1 MAAHTPTDLVITGGR
16 VVDPANGVDRVTDIA
31 IQDGRIAAV
40 GDDLPV
46 GPAMKVVDARGLL
59 VTPGLIDIHV
69 HVYHTREPEGLSVIA
84 DHHSFR
90 SGVTT
95 VVDTGT
101 AGANH
106 FLHFKRT
113 VIDQSKT
120 RIFAFVNV
128 VKSGMIGPFEH
139 DPAEMDPEQAAGTVL
154 AYPEICVGIKTAHYW
169 THAPFDEAHTPWL
182 SVDRGIES
190 ARLCRKPLMV
200 DFFPRPERPY
210 DELLRKMS
218 PGDIHTHVFAQQFPV
233 LDERGRPNRCYQEA
247 RERGIVFDLG
257 HGAGSFWFRNAIPC
271 FRQGFYP
278 DSISTDIHKDSIN
291 GPVFSMVKTM
301 SKMLAIG
308 MSMEDVIEKSTA
320 APAREIGHPEL
331 GTLTVGSD
339 ADVALLRVDDGE
351 FAYFDCA
358 KVRVKAQQEIACAM
372 TIRAGEIV
380 YDENALSMEDW
391 IDAPETR

>member
-1 MAAHTPTDLVITGGR
+1 MASPATPELAIVGGR
-16 VVDPANGVDRVTDIA
+16 VLDPANGIDRVATVGIR
-31 IQDGRIAAV
+31 DGRITAV
-40 GDDLPV
+40 GDV
-46 GPAMKVVDARGLL
+46 RTGRETKTVDATGLL
-59 VTPGLIDIHV
+59 VTPGLVDIHV

-84 DHHSFR
+84 DHHTFR

-95 VVDTGT
+95 VADTGT

-120 RIFAFVNV
+120 RIYAFVNV
-128 VKSGMIGPFEH
+128 VKSGMVGPFEH

-169 THAPFDEAHTPWL
+169 TSEPFDEIHTPWL
-182 SVDRGIES
+182 AVDRGLEA
-190 ARLCRKPLMV
+190 ARLCGKPLMV

-233 LDERGRPNRCYQEA
+233 LDRQNRPNAFYADA

-257 HGAGSFWFRNAIPC
+257 HGAGSFWFRNAVPS
-271 FRQGFYP
+271 FRHGFYP
-278 DSISTDIHKDSIN
+278 DSISTDLHKGSVN
-291 GPVFSMVKTM
+291 GPVFSMIATM

-308 MSMEDVIEKSTA
+308 MSLEDVIEKSTV

-331 GTLTVGSD
+331 GTLSPGSE
-339 ADVALLRVDDGE
+339 ADVALLRLDDGE
-351 FAYFDCA
+351 FGFYDCA
-358 KVRVKAQQEIACAM
+358 RVRVRTQRALSCAM

-380 YDENALSMEDW
+380 YDENALSMPDW
-391 IDAPETR
+391 ADSPEAR

>member
-1 MAAHTPTDLVITGGR
+1 MPTLRTPELAITGGR
-16 VVDPANGVDRVTDIA
+16 VLDPANGIDRVATVGIR
-31 IQDGRIAAV
+31 DGKITAV
-40 GDDLPV
+40 GDVPT
-46 GPAMKVVDARGLL
+46 GPETKTIDATGLL
-59 VTPGLIDIHV
+59 VTPGLVDIHV
-69 HVYHTREPEGLSVIA
+69 HVFHTREPEGLSVIA
-84 DHHSFR
+84 DHHTFR

-95 VVDTGT
+95 VADTGT

-128 VKSGMIGPFEH
+128 VKSGMVGPSEH

-154 AYPEICVGIKTAHYW
+154 AYPDICVGIKTAHYW
-169 THAPFDEAHTPWL
+169 TSEPFDEIHTPWL
-182 SVDRGIES
+182 SVDRGLEA
-190 ARLCRKPLMV
+190 ARLCGKPLMV

-233 LDERGRPNRCYQEA
+233 LDEQNRPNAFYADA

-257 HGAGSFWFRNAIPC
+257 HGAGSFWFRNAVPS
-271 FRQGFYP
+271 FRNGFYP
-278 DSISTDIHKDSIN
+278 DSISTDLHKGSVN
-291 GPVFSMVKTM
+291 GPVFSMLATM

-308 MSMEDVIEKSTA
+308 MDLEDVIEKSTV

-331 GTLTVGSD
+331 GTLSPGRD
-339 ADVALLRVDDGE
+339 ADVALLRVDEGQ
-351 FAYFDCA
+351 FGFYDCA
-358 KVRVKAQQEIACAM
+358 RVRVTAPRALGCAM

-380 YDENALSMEDW
+380 YDENALSMPDW
-391 IDAPETR
+391 ADSPEAR

>member
-1 MAAHTPTDLVITGGR
+1 MAKDASPAIVITGGR
-16 VVDPANGVDRVTDIA
+16 VIDPANGIDRVTDIA
-31 IQDGRIAAV
+31 IHDGRITAI
-40 GDDLPV
+40 GDGLAT
-46 GPAMKVVDARGLL
+46 GPQTMVVDAQGLL

-120 RIFAFVNV
+120 RILAFVNV
-128 VKSGMIGPFEH
+128 VKSGMVGPFEH

-169 THAPFDEAHTPWL
+169 TQAPFDEAHTPWL
-182 SVDRGIES
+182 SVDRGLEA
-190 ARLCRKPLMV
+190 ARLCGKPLMV

-210 DELLRKMS
+210 EELLAKMS

-233 LDERGRPNRCYQEA
+233 LDEAGRPNRCYEEA
-247 RERGIVFDLG
+247 RKRGIIFDLG

-271 FRQGFYP
+271 FRHGFFP
-278 DSISTDIHKDSIN
+278 DSISTDIHRDSIN
-291 GPVFSMVKTM
+291 GPVFSMAKTM

-308 MSMEDVIEKSTA
+308 MSLEDVIEKSTA
-320 APAREIGHPEL
+320 APAREVGHADL
-331 GTLTVGSD
+331 GTLSVGSE
-339 ADVALLRVDDGE
+339 ADVALLRLDEGE
-351 FAYFDCA
+351 FAYYDCA
-358 KVRVKAQQEIACAM
+358 KVRVRAKQELSCAM
-372 TIRAGEIV
+372 TIRSGEIV

-391 IDAPETR
+391 TDAPEGQ